1 MLAISATTAHRLGA
15 LLVCTLSAALC
26 AALPARTVA
35 TIGLNLSEL
44 PGVFGEDVRP
54 NALGAESVTDWPG
67 VAQRVT
73 VQFMRSPKA
82 PSVSFAV
89 IRFDPGA
96 TWDVVAGRI
105 TRQYGA
111 ALDSVRVGSG
121 RTAQWIVDAAR
132 LTLDNLN
139 GGVQVTVERAFLAD
153 PSRHGMPE
161 LTRIIHAVKGDISG
175 TGWAD
180 RVLLLGQI
188 ENGSPYVTDMRLMV
202 QRGAYGPFRIY
213 RLPVD
218 LGNGL
223 QPRLRLRD
231 VTADGVP
238 EVLYASHT
246 GGSGGMINAG
256 VYQGAR
262 GANRWIFRSNGTA
275 LPKVTGVRNGNQL
288 TVTVGAQPPVTLTL
302 NSDQVMAAGMETR
315 TWGEDGVQIMEPT
328 SNPPG
333 LLVTRSLRLGPNVN
347 QVAVLRTQLR
357 WSGSGWTHVHTQVTR

>member
-1 MLAISATTAHRLGA
+1 MFAFSISAVHRLGA
-15 LLVCTLSAALC
+15 LAFCALSAAFC

-35 TIGLNLSEL
+35 TIGVNLSDVA
-44 PGVFGEDVRP
+44 GVFGAEVRP
-54 NALGAESVTDWPG
+54 NALGAEAVTDWPG

-82 PSVSFAV
+82 PSVSFVV
-89 IRFDPGA
+89 IRFEPGA
-96 TWDVVAGRI
+96 DWDVVAGRI
-105 TRQYGA
+105 TRQYGP
-111 ALDSVRVGSG
+111 ALDSVRVGGG

-139 GGVQVTVERAFLAD
+139 GGVQVTVERAFLPD
-153 PSRHGMPE
+153 PSRYGMPE

-202 QRGAYGPFRIY
+202 QRGAYGRFQIF

-231 VTADGVP
+231 VTGDRIP
-238 EVLYASHT
+238 DVLYASYT
-246 GGSGGMINAG
+246 GGSGGIINAG
-256 VYQGAR
+256 VFNGAH
-262 GANRWIFRSNGTA
+262 GVNRWIFRSNGTA
-275 LPKVTGVRNGNQL
+275 LPKVTGIRNGNQL
-288 TVTVGAQPPVTLTL
+288 SVTVGAEPPVTLTL
-302 NSDQVMAAGMETR
+302 TTGQVMAAGMETR
-315 TWGEDGVQIMEPT
+315 TWGEDGVQVMEPV

-333 LLVTRSLRLGPNVN
+333 LAITRSLRLGPNVN

-357 WSGSGWTHVHTQVTR
+357 WSGSGWTHVHTQVMR